1 LSGPRCATSISG
13 WVTPYE
19 AFEAARVD
27 LPRQVPV
34 PLDYLRV
41 DGRAVGS
48 WDRLRVSGI
57 EYASQPQKLRIA
69 TITANSPYARLINQG
84 VRGLFGS
91 GPAKR
96 LRPRVLQVGD
106 QIRQVLSRHVLFH
119 SFRHQGKIR
128 GFDFGDVA
136 SQNLVFQAAAL
147 DERVLV
153 CDGPGRVRHLEASGE
168 PNDNGASRFHLAT
181 SPTDSGPPPE
191 GLAPSH
197 LYGRW
202 DGADSLALEAS
213 LYIRRGKSAI
223 SKSDDP
229 DTGLNKTPLTL
240 RRGTD
245 AGFTA
250 LCDRLH

>member
-1 LSGPRCATSISG
+1 MKRKSGCGPGLIGLGLLIAFVVGEHYLAIDIDKRRFPWGYVDSG
-13 WVTPYE
+13 RPPLVGTWVGPFTTRSGKRL
-19 AFEAARVD
+19 AMLID
-27 LPRQVPV
+27 MQLV
-34 PLDYLRV
+34 PL
-41 DGRAVGS
+41 GRDRKGTPIIRTQRHS
-48 WDRLRVSGI
+48 WL
-57 EYASQPQKLRIA
+57 EA
-69 TITANSPYARLINQG
+69 
-84 VRGLFGS
+84 
-91 GPAKR
+91 
-96 LRPRVLQVGD
+96 
-106 QIRQVLSRHVLFH
+106 
-119 SFRHQGKIR
+119 
-128 GFDFGDVA
+128 
-136 SQNLVFQAAAL
+136 
-147 DERVLV
+147 RVLV
-153 CDGPGRVRHLEASGE
+153 CDGPGLVRHLEASGE

-250 LCDRLH
+250 LCDRLR